1 MQQPGLGFTRGA
13 AAWARIYQGCSS
25 LGSDLPGMQQPGLG
39 FTRGA
44 AAWARI
50 YQGCSSLGSDLPG
63 VQQPGITGRNATQT
77 RSPSLP
83 PPPRGRATR
92 RPKPRPR
99 FPRGGAGAC
108 PVPSRSRAGRAAP
121 PPPAVMAAPPPAR
134 RCSPLPAAEPLLFLA
149 TLALGLQGP
158 LATQYLWDR
167 LGAERGYSGPNAT
180 SPAGCGNGSAGDE
193 PLRQEVEALV
203 SHWNLCI
210 NLGGFFVG
218 LFSVTL
224 FGPWSDSVGRR
235 PALVL
240 PAVGMAVQAAVY
252 LLVMYLQLHVAY
264 FLLGRIL
271 SGLLGDYNLILA
283 SCFAYVADTSDQR
296 TRTFRVAVLEACLGV
311 AGMLASIGGGQW
323 RKVQGYINPFWLVL
337 AASLAAALYAAFCL
351 QESVKQR
358 KPAKLLTLSHYRAVY
373 RLYAAPEHPSSRW
386 KLALYSLAFF
396 LLVTVHFGTKD
407 LFVLYELG
415 SPLCWAAELI
425 GYGSAATYLAYLSSL
440 GGLRLLQLCLRDTW
454 VAEIGLISNISG
466 LVVISLATTTP
477 QMFTGDAEFFNPP
490 IAGS

>member
-1 MQQPGLGFTRGA
+1 A
-13 AAWARIYQGCSS
+13 AA
-25 LGSDLPGMQQPGLG
+25 M
-39 FTRGA
+39 
-44 AAWARI
+44 
-50 YQGCSSLGSDLPG
+50 
-63 VQQPGITGRNATQT
+63 
-77 RSPSLP
+77 
-83 PPPRGRATR
+83 
-92 RPKPRPR
+92 
-99 FPRGGAGAC
+99 
-108 PVPSRSRAGRAAP
+108 AAP
-121 PPPAVMAAPPPAR
+121 PPPQPPAAAPPPAR
-134 RCSPLPAAEPLLFLA
+134 RCPSLPAVEPLLFLA
-149 TLALGLQGP
+149 TLSLGLQGP

-167 LGAERGYSGPNAT
+167 LGAERGYNGPNAS
-180 SPAGCGNGSAGDE
+180 SPAGCGNGSAADE

-264 FLLGRIL
+264 FLLGRLL

-283 SCFAYVADTSDQR
+283 SCFAYVADTSDKR
-296 TRTFRVAVLEACLGV
+296 ARTFRVAILEACLGV

-323 RKVQGYINPFWLVL
+323 RKAQGYVNPFWLVL

-351 QESVKQR
+351 RESVKQQ
-358 KPAKLLTLSHYRAVY
+358 KPAKLLTLSHYKAVY
-373 RLYAAPEHPSSRW
+373 RLYTAPECLSSRR

-415 SPLCWAAELI
+415 SPLCWAPDLI
-425 GYGSAATYLAYLSSL
+425 GYGSAASYLAYLGSL
-440 GGLRLLQLCLRDTW
+440 GGLRLLQLCLEDTW

-477 QMFTGDAEFFNPP
+477 LMFTGYGILFLSMAATPVIRAKLSRLVSETEQGALFASVACVEGLCSLVATGVFNSLYPATLHFMRGFP
-490 IAGS
+490 FLFGAIILLIPAAIIGWIEIWDSNQDYSDFPEASLSPADG

>member
-1 MQQPGLGFTRGA
+1 A
-13 AAWARIYQGCSS
+13 
-25 LGSDLPGMQQPGLG
+25 
-39 FTRGA
+39 
-44 AAWARI
+44 
-50 YQGCSSLGSDLPG
+50 
-63 VQQPGITGRNATQT
+63 
-77 RSPSLP
+77 
-83 PPPRGRATR
+83 
-92 RPKPRPR
+92 
-99 FPRGGAGAC
+99 
-108 PVPSRSRAGRAAP
+108 AAP
-121 PPPAVMAAPPPAR
+121 PAAPAR
-134 RCSPLPAAEPLLFLA
+134 RCRSLPAVEPLLFLT
-149 TLALGLQGP
+149 TLSLGLQGP

-167 LGAERGYSGPNAT
+167 LGAERGYNGLNAT
-180 SPAGCGNGSAGDE
+180 SPAGCGNGSAAAD
-193 PLRQEVEALV
+193 PLQQEVEALV

-240 PAVGMAVQAAVY
+240 PAVGMAMQAAIY

-264 FLLGRIL
+264 FLLGRLL

-283 SCFAYVADTSDQR
+283 SCFAYVADTSGKR
-296 TRTFRVAVLEACLGV
+296 ARTFRVAILEACLGV

-323 RKVQGYINPFWLVL
+323 RKAQGYINPFWLVL

-351 QESVKQR
+351 QESVKQQ
-358 KPAKLLTLSHYRAVY
+358 KPAKLLTLSHYKAVY
-373 RLYAAPEHPSSRW
+373 RLYTAPELVSSRR

-415 SPLCWAAELI
+415 SPLCWDSELI
-425 GYGSAATYLAYLSSL
+425 GYLAYLSSL
-440 GGLRLLQLCLRDTW
+440 GGLRLLQLCLEDTW
-454 VAEIGLISNISG
+454 VAEIGLFSNISG

-477 QMFTGDAEFFNPP
+477 LMFTGYGILFLSMAATPVIRAKLSKLVSETEQGALFASVACVEGLCSLVATGVFNSLYPATLHFMRGFP
-490 IAGS
+490 FLFGAIILLIPAAIIGWIEIWDSNQDYSHFSEASLSPADG